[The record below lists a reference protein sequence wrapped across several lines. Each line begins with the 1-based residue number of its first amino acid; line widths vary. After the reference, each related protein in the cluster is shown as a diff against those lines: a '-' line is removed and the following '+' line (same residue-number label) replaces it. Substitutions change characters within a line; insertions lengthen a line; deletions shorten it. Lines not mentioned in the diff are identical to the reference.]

1 MKITESLLD
10 AYLRRSYARQMYLKL
25 GAPVALPE
33 VGPVQPAVLYVHI
46 PFCES
51 LCPFCSF
58 HRVLLTLP
66 KARTYFKALRRE
78 LRIISDKGYKPS
90 IVYVGGGTPTVL
102 PEELA
107 ATLDLVRS
115 LFPVRQVS
123 VETNPNHLREDVL
136 SVLEAAGVDRLS
148 VGIQTFDD
156 ALLKNMGRLA
166 PYGSGAQNRERLQFA
181 QGRFTTLNADMIFNL
196 PGQSERSLIRDLQTL
211 VEDVRVDQA
220 SLYPLMTSK
229 RTERAMLKS
238 MGAYSLNNEKRFYD
252 RVRREMAQDY
262 RPSSVWCFSRHAGL
276 IDEYIIADTSYI
288 GAGSGAFSYLD
299 GVMYANTF
307 AINRYGRMID
317 KAGAAV
323 TAHRVLQSHERA
335 RYDLVMTLFGLSLN
349 KGDFRHKYR
358 GNFFSF
364 LWKEFLALRL
374 TGAIVDDGERIRLT
388 RRGEYYWVIMMREFF
403 TGVNNFRDQM
413 RDHVMA
419 ERAMP
424 EVLAQAQDV
433 HRGCGT
439 EER

>member
-1 MKITESLLD
+1 MHF
-10 AYLRRSYARQMYLKL
+10 QL
-25 GAPVALPE
+25 GLSKALPE
-33 VGPVQPAVLYVHI
+33 VGSKQPAVLYIHI

-58 HRVLLTLP
+58 QRVLLTLP
-66 KARTYFKALRRE
+66 KATTYFKALRQE
-78 LRIISDKGYKPS
+78 LRIIADKGYQPR

-107 ATLDLVRS
+107 STLALARS

-136 SVLEAAGVDRLS
+136 SVLKAAGVNRLS

-156 ALLKNMGRLA
+156 ALLKNMGRYA
-166 PYGSGAQNRERLQFA
+166 PYGSGEQNRERLLLA
-181 QGRFTTLNADMIFNL
+181 QGWVDTLNADMIFNF
-196 PGQSERSLIRDLQTL
+196 PGQSEQSLIQDLKTL

-220 SLYPLMTSK
+220 SLYPLMTSR
-229 RTERAMLKS
+229 RTEKAMFKT
-238 MGAYSLNNEKRFYD
+238 MGAYSLTNEKIFYD
-252 RVRREMAQDY
+252 RIRREMAQDY
-262 RPSSVWCFSRHAGL
+262 QLSSVWCFSRHPGL
-276 IDEYIIADTSYI
+276 ADEYIIADTNYI

-317 KAGAAV
+317 KTGSAY
-323 TAHRVLQSHERA
+323 TAHRVLRSHEQA

-349 KGDFRHKYR
+349 KSAFRHKYEGR
-358 GNFFSF
+358 FFSL

-374 TGAIVDDGERIRLT
+374 TGAIVDEGESFRLT
-388 RRGEYYWVIMMREFF
+388 RRGQYYWVILMREFF

-413 RDHVMA
+413 REHVRA
-419 ERAMP
+419 ERAM
-424 EVLAQAQDV
+424 
-433 HRGCGT
+433 H
-439 EER
+439 ERPA